1 MKGEGEPLDFRTI
14 WAHALTFEQFLVQS
28 KEEHRALWDGIYRHL
43 KLPDWAADAAA
54 GKPRKLLVIT
64 EDWCMDASSTIPALV
79 RLAEGVQGVELR
91 IILRDQNLD
100 VMQHYLT
107 GTTRSIPIVI
117 VLDQDFREL
126 GHWGPRPAG
135 LQDWFQEN
143 RGALS
148 KEELVRERR
157 RWYARDRG
165 ESTLREVLA
174 LF

>member
-1 MKGEGEPLDFRTI
+1 MSNVDFRSI
-14 WAHALTFEQFLVQS
+14 WAQALTFEQFLVQS
-28 KEEHRALWDGIYRHL
+28 KEEHRSLWDGIYRHL
-43 KLPDWAADAAA
+43 RLPDWAAEAA
-54 GKPRKLLVIT
+54 GGKARKLLVIT

-79 RLAEGVQGVELR
+79 RLAEGVKGVELR

-107 GTTRSIPIVI
+107 GTAKAIPIVI
-117 VLDQDFREL
+117 VLDQEFKEL
-126 GHWGPRPAG
+126 GHWGPRPLA
-135 LQDWFQEN
+135 LQAWFQEN
-143 RGALS
+143 RGVLS

-165 ESTLREVLA
+165 ETTLREVLA

>member
-1 MKGEGEPLDFRTI
+1 MSDLDFRSI

-28 KEEHRALWDGIYRHL
+28 KEEHRLLWDGIYRHL
-43 KLPDWAADAAA
+43 RLPDWAAEATA
-54 GKPRKLLVIT
+54 GKSRKLLVIT

-79 RLAEGVQGVELR
+79 RLAEGVKGVELR

-107 GTTRSIPIVI
+107 GSAKSIPIVI
-117 VLDQDFREL
+117 VLDQEFREL
-126 GHWGPRPAG
+126 GHWGPRPSE
-135 LQDWFQEN
+135 LQAWFQVN
-143 RGALS
+143 RGVLS

-157 RWYARDRG
+157 RWYARDKG
-165 ESTLREVLA
+165 ETTLREVLA